1 MMQRASKKSMFA
13 IATGSHAVTDLYA
26 SFIIGLIPILAIKFS
41 LSLFMISILTST
53 ANISSSLTQ
62 PVFGYLSDK
71 YGSRYFLFAGAL
83 FLFIFICLISLL
95 SCYYVVFF
103 FFFFC

>member
-26 SFIIGLIPILAIKFS
+26 SFIIGLIPNLGIKFS

-53 ANISSSLTQ
+53 ASISNSLTQ

-71 YGSRYFLFAGAL
+71 YGSRYFLFAGPL
-83 FLFIFICLISLL
+83 FSSILISLIPIL
-95 SCYYVVFF
+95 PSYY
-103 FFFFC
+103 